1 MVYGLLLR
9 LSFGKRHQRV
19 RGSPRHLRK
28 KVKRI
33 YNQKNEIGRR
43 IYNLFWN
50 IRAEAQGV
58 RVSLWGLKELQIH
71 DECEVGGHLFVHY
84 AFGVTELLRPKC
96 FHSDIFYY
104 VYFFIQVCYSKHT
117 VVTGTLSGVKSLI
130 PPCMFW

>member
-1 MVYGLLLR
+1 LLCMVYGLLLR

-104 VYFFIQVCYSKHT
+104 VYFLYKYAIASIQ
-117 VVTGTLSGVKSLI
+117 LSQEHFQVSNL
-130 PPCMFW
+130 